1 MKRKHIIIIII
12 TGLIF
17 SVFFALNSIMFIP
30 NVKLNK
36 AKVYI
41 DIPKGIDIDSLSGIL
56 KPYIKS
62 RATFKLASKI
72 KRFKHPISGRY
83 EIKEAMNNNSLIN
96 LLRIGKRA
104 EINLT
109 FNNQNSIL
117 ALAGAVSRQIAP
129 DSVELFEVMS
139 DKDWIKNHHF
149 TTDNILL
156 MYIPNTYRMYYHTSP
171 EQFRD
176 KMWREYQKFWNDK
189 RKAKAQKLGL
199 TPIQVGVLASI
210 IQKESTKRSELP
222 RIAGVYLNRL
232 KKGMLLQAD
241 PTVVYAY
248 KQKNGQDL
256 VIKRV
261 LNKHKAID
269 SPYNTYKY
277 AGLPPGPICMPDVQS
292 VKAVL
297 NPENHK
303 YLYFVADFN
312 KPGFHLFSKSL
323 SEHNRRANSYHNSL
337 NQQGIYH

>member
-1 MKRKHIIIIII
+1 MKRKHIIIIVI

-17 SVFFALNSIMFIP
+17 VGIFALNSIMFIP

-36 AKVYI
+36 EKVYI
-41 DIPKGIDIDSLSGIL
+41 DIPKGIEMDSLSGIL

-62 RATFKLASKI
+62 CATFKLAAKI
-72 KRFKHPISGRY
+72 KRFKHPIPGRY

-109 FNNQNSIL
+109 FNNQNSIP

-129 DSVELFEVMS
+129 DSVELLKVMT
-139 DKDWIKNHHF
+139 DKDWINNHQF
-149 TTDNILL
+149 TTNNILL
-156 MYIPNTYRMYYHTSP
+156 MFIPNTYRMYYNTTA
-171 EQFRD
+171 EQFRE
-176 KMWREYQKFWNDK
+176 KMWQEYHKFWNDK
-189 RKAKAQKLGL
+189 RKAKAKKMGL
-199 TPIQVGVLASI
+199 TPMQVGILASI

-232 KKGMLLQAD
+232 KKGMPLQAD

-248 KQKNGQDL
+248 KQKYGQDL
-256 VIKRV
+256 VIRRV
-261 LNKHKAID
+261 LDKHKTVN

-277 AGLPPGPICMPDVQS
+277 AGLPPGPISMPDIQS
-292 VKAVL
+292 IEAVL

-312 KPGFHLFSKSL
+312 KPGYHLFSKSL
-323 SEHNRRANSYHNSL
+323 SEHNRRANRYHDSL
-337 NQQGIYH
+337 NKQGIYH

>member
-1 MKRKHIIIIII
+1 MKRKHIIIIVI

-17 SVFFALNSIMFIP
+17 VGIFALNSIMFIP

-36 AKVYI
+36 EKVYI
-41 DIPKGIDIDSLSGIL
+41 DIPKGIEMDSLSGIL

-62 RATFKLASKI
+62 CALAAKI
-72 KRFKHPISGRY
+72 KRFKHPIPGRY

-109 FNNQNSIL
+109 FNNQNSIP

-129 DSVELFEVMS
+129 DSVELLKVMT
-139 DKDWIKNHHF
+139 DKDWINNHQF
-149 TTDNILL
+149 TTNNILL
-156 MYIPNTYRMYYHTSP
+156 MFIPNTYRMYYNTTA
-171 EQFRD
+171 EQFRE
-176 KMWREYQKFWNDK
+176 KMWQEYHKFWNDK
-189 RKAKAQKLGL
+189 RKAKAKKMGL
-199 TPIQVGVLASI
+199 TPMQVGILASI

-232 KKGMLLQAD
+232 KKGMPLQAD

-248 KQKNGQDL
+248 KQKYGQDL
-256 VIKRV
+256 VIRRV
-261 LNKHKAID
+261 LDKHKTVD

-277 AGLPPGPICMPDVQS
+277 AGLPPGPISMPDIQS
-292 VKAVL
+292 IEAVL

-312 KPGFHLFSKSL
+312 KPGYHLFSKSL
-323 SEHNRRANSYHNSL
+323 SEHNRRANRYHDSL
-337 NQQGIYH
+337 NKQGIYH